1 FCVSLW
7 EALCGIRPDRRE
19 RGKHGLVPLPDGA
32 RMAKRLHRALSRGL
46 ALESDQRYPDM
57 PTLLADLEPPQ
68 RKWLVPAAAAASTAV
83 LATAV
88 GFALVPATPA
98 ITEDPCALATAPID
112 ALWTEDRAKAVTE
125 QLEGSLGSR
134 AAAGV
139 SEWAQSWAK
148 TADQSCRE
156 VHVHHRHSEAS
167 LDRQS
172 RCLDRALQGFTGLL
186 ETVEQ
191 QQLGSMAEL
200 HTWLGSLDQP
210 QDCLGEVAGQVDYD
224 PVPDGNR
231 DEAIELRRAALQQLA
246 SEDPLQQRISATEQ
260 LLARAREI
268 GWKPLIIDISLA
280 LARLHQAGHHVDQ
293 ARTVLGQVIDLGT
306 AAGDLERV
314 ADAWLLLQEI
324 HLRSTFEMTEAQ
336 WAWQRAAGLF
346 AEVSPSKR
354 RKARLSMGHGSIQLQ
369 LGKLAEAEKDLR
381 AAISI
386 YTGIGDSV
394 AMEHAVSR
402 RLLAMALSDA
412 GQAEAALIEIEHAR
426 ELESAASPSDLM
438 QGHTEVTAL
447 LREGGM
453 QNDSGNFETALTLL
467 DRGLSLAERQLGADS
482 EQALRYHILLASVY
496 ENLGRQDDFR
506 RETTRAD
513 EISRI
518 AVSPRSLLRAEV
530 LSAVGALA
538 LQDEQLQVARGAF
551 AEALTI
557 TKNLLPADGIDV
569 ALAERNLAVALHALG
584 RDNEARALLEHC
596 LIVLEQEYEPDHDQL
611 AYPLKTLGSILIARG
626 EVETGET
633 MLLRSR
639 SILSK
644 SFPDSQLINDIDAL
658 LARPD

>member
-1 FCVSLW
+1 MSESTSEPTSAGERDLDAPARQARRPATEGRTAVDERGDSALVPIALDEAAFPIGSKIARYTVLEAIGSGGVGIVFACYDPDLDRKVAVKLLRPSKLVGRPESADIRRGRLLREAQALARLSHPNVVPIYEVGTVAKQIYLVMEFVEGTTLSGWLADDRRGWAEVVAMFIQAGRGLAAAHAAGIVHRDFKPENVLLGNDGRVRIVDFGLVKVANTLDSLSQSGGMISRAGSSTDSGRLNESMTSHDSFVGTPAYAAPEHWDRRYVDAHSDQYAFCVSLW

-88 GFALVPATPA
+88 GFALVPATQA

-139 SEWAQSWAK
+139 SEWAQSWAT

-381 AAISI
+381 AA
-386 YTGIGDSV
+386 
-394 AMEHAVSR
+394 
-402 RLLAMALSDA
+402 
-412 GQAEAALIEIEHAR
+412 
-426 ELESAASPSDLM
+426 
-438 QGHTEVTAL
+438 
-447 LREGGM
+447 
-453 QNDSGNFETALTLL
+453 
-467 DRGLSLAERQLGADS
+467 
-482 EQALRYHILLASVY
+482 
-496 ENLGRQDDFR
+496 
-506 RETTRAD
+506 
-513 EISRI
+513 
-518 AVSPRSLLRAEV
+518 
-530 LSAVGALA
+530 
-538 LQDEQLQVARGAF
+538 
-551 AEALTI
+551 
-557 TKNLLPADGIDV
+557 
-569 ALAERNLAVALHALG
+569 
-584 RDNEARALLEHC
+584 
-596 LIVLEQEYEPDHDQL
+596 
-611 AYPLKTLGSILIARG
+611 
-626 EVETGET
+626 
-633 MLLRSR
+633 
-639 SILSK
+639 
-644 SFPDSQLINDIDAL
+644 
-658 LARPD
+658 